1 MGKKTTLVN
10 RHDDEPFDFGGVP
23 YDEGNLMGE
32 MMSAAMSSCD
42 HQMKIA
48 LELTQLIVSTDPLD
62 NVEEQTFSVFKK
74 AMNVVRENYPI
85 KSMMKEF
92 ED

>member
-10 RHDDEPFDFGGVP
+10 RRDDEPFDFGGGL
-23 YDEGNLMGE
+23 YDEGSLMGE
-32 MMSAAMSSCD
+32 MMSSAMSSCD

-48 LELTQLIVSTDPLD
+48 LELTQLIVSTNPVQ

-74 AMNVVRENYPI
+74 AVKVVRENYLL